1 MKNLQNKFISGL
13 DGLRAIAV
21 IMVVGYHLRFSL
33 FKGGVLG
40 VTIFFVISGFL
51 ITRLLLQEL
60 ENKNSI
66 DLKNFWIKRIKRI

>member
-21 IMVVGYHLRFSL
+21 IMVVGYHLSFSL
-33 FKGGVLG
+33 FQGGVLG

>member
-21 IMVVGYHLRFSL
+21 IMVVGYHLSFSL
-33 FKGGVLG
+33 FIGGVLG

>member
-21 IMVVGYHLRFSL
+21 IMVVGYHLTFSL

-40 VTIFFVISGFL
+40 LLFSLLFL
-51 ITRLLLQEL
+51 
-60 ENKNSI
+60 
-66 DLKNFWIKRIKRI
+66 DF